1 MYYFCYTNLAKE
13 YYRLQ
18 FLVEEKNELLHR
30 EEQISIQAGELVGKL
45 YDAILKQYVDPT
57 DPKTLHS
64 LNILCVRI
72 VFCLYAEDS
81 GIFGEHLKFHN
92 YIKSFA
98 PKDVRRALIEL
109 FRVLDTKTEERDP
122 YMDEVLASFPYVNGG
137 LFADEDIE
145 VLMAKIIKAI
155 NDKSPIDV
163 DKSLKLI
170 AASMTSYYD
179 YKEDEEKMPITLK
192 ELRSES
198 TPREISTAIGFI
210 IAMRQQFYYIP
221 EDEQKAMD
229 NKQDEGSDSDEK
241 PKNA

>member
-1 MYYFCYTNLAKE
+1 MITKELTICGKQVTLGYCYATE
-13 YYRLQ
+13 
-18 FLVEEKNELLHR
+18 
-30 EEQISIQAGELVGKL
+30 I
-45 YDAILKQYVDPT
+45 
-57 DPKTLHS
+57 
-64 LNILCVRI
+64 
-72 VFCLYAEDS
+72 
-81 GIFGEHLKFHN
+81 N
-92 YIKSFA
+92 YK
-98 PKDVRRALIEL
+98 
-109 FRVLDTKTEERDP
+109 
-122 YMDEVLASFPYVNGG
+122 Y
-137 LFADEDIE
+137 FADEDIE

-155 NDKSPIDV
+155 KDKSPIDV

-210 IAMRQQFYYIP
+210 IAMRQQFYYVP

-229 NKQDEGSDSDEK
+229 NKQDEESNGDEK